1 MKSHF
6 FCCVVCRRFNDTGAT
21 ARGSGAYWPALWVTL
36 GMVLIAQA
44 KPLFPNSVVSNDI
57 DFIRADDPT
66 VEFNLSD
73 KGRAPLEFPGSL
85 IERPLVLENAY
96 LMELKYKDG
105 AKLEVWADPVFAD
118 YRAASGYAAKIG
130 TALGK
135 LPKLFREKLKHVVV
149 HVGDRVAFSEHEGS
163 FFVLYSA
170 NIDKR
175 IATHDLE
182 ETCFHET
189 IHATLELDHATSPEW
204 LEAQKK
210 DAAFITGYA
219 AEKPRQEDLP
229 ESALF
234 AYALIKHPGRMP
246 QKVEK
251 AVSRIMPNRLDYLRK
266 VFADLE
272 KATIM

>member
-1 MKSHF
+1 
-6 FCCVVCRRFNDTGAT
+6 
-21 ARGSGAYWPALWVTL
+21 
-36 GMVLIAQA
+36 MVLIGQA

-66 VEFNLSD
+66 VEFELAD
-73 KGRAPLEFPGSL
+73 KGRVPLEFPGSL
-85 IERPLVLENAY
+85 VKRPLILENAY
-96 LMELKYKDG
+96 LMQLRYKDG
-105 AKLEVWADPVFAD
+105 AKVGIWADPLFAD
-118 YRAASGYAAKIG
+118 YRAASGYASKIG

-135 LPKLFREKLKHVVV
+135 LPRPFREKLKHVVV
-149 HVGDRVAFSEHEGS
+149 HVGDRVAFSEHEGR

-189 IHATLELDHATSPEW
+189 IHATLELEHATSPEW
-204 LEAQKK
+204 LKAQKK
-210 DAAFITGYA
+210 DAAFITEYA

-234 AYALIKHPGRMP
+234 AYTLIKHPGRMP
-246 QKVEK
+246 QHVEK

-266 VFADLE
+266 VFADL
-272 KATIM
+272 KNACTGVSP